1 MASSRESFSIINY
14 WKYPRRLLYNRK
26 RNIFDKIFSIFYLIK
41 RFITE
46 KYARK
51 LFIEDNFNRPY
62 NKYFNCKL
70 KKTHRYIFDDDY
82 IHSSDESYYF
92 CLYCG
97 KRIKES
103 EYYLYIRNKKIQKI
117 RKR

>member
-1 MASSRESFSIINY
+1 MPLDF
-14 WKYPRRLLYNRK
+14 K
-26 RNIFDKIFSIFYLIK
+26 
-41 RFITE
+41 
-46 KYARK
+46 
-51 LFIEDNFNRPY
+51 
-62 NKYFNCKL
+62 
-70 KKTHRYIFDDDY
+70 HRYIFDDDY

-103 EYYLYIRNKKIQKI
+103 EYYLDIRNKKIQKI